1 MFFDRAAFW
10 QRVQAAL
17 QTKSKPRISN
27 IPGWLSP
34 HIKAEARG
42 KARRNHEKPLG
53 TEVTSARSES

>member
-1 MFFDRAAFW
+1 MFLDRAAFW

-34 HIKAEARG
+34 RIKAEAQG
-42 KARRNHEKPLG
+42 KQGETMRNRLVQK
-53 TEVTSARSES
+53 